1 MKKGFFTT
9 FFILLMILLAACGKN
24 ATNNIEDANQNDD
37 PTKETIEIKH
47 ELDDEPVIVPK
58 KPEKV
63 VVFDIGALD
72 TIAFLGEQS
81 RVVGFP
87 KTTVPNYLKEFEAE
101 QYENLGSLKE
111 PEFEK
116 IHASKPDLIIISRRQ
131 MDLYDQFKEIAPT
144 IYIDIDTH
152 NYLQSFENNARLIGE
167 IFGKQEQI
175 EAELAKLEEEIEAI
189 KEEVEDSEET
199 ALIVLGT
206 EGKISAY
213 GPASRFGIIH

>member
-116 IHASKPDLIIISRRQ
+116 IHAAQPDLIIISGRQ
-131 MDLYDQFKEIAPT
+131 MELYEQFKEIAPT
-144 IYIDIDTH
+144 IYVDIDTS
-152 NYLQSFENNARLIGE
+152 NYLDSFIANSTVIGE
-167 IFGKQEQI
+167 IFGKENDVST
-175 EAELAKLEEEIEAI
+175 ELDLLIEEIEQI
-189 KEEVEDSEET
+189 KTEIEAHNET
-199 ALIVLGT
+199 
-206 EGKISAY
+206 
-213 GPASRFGIIH
+213 